1 MRNYTGK
8 KVYLG
13 IDVHKK
19 TYALTAI
26 CEGLV
31 AKKDTLPGDP
41 AKLINYCQKYFPGAE
56 IESAYETG
64 FCGFH
69 LHRALESHGIKNKIV
84 HAAGIEV
91 AAGDKVKTDKK
102 DSKKLATHLSMG
114 RLTGIHV
121 PTKERENFRAL
132 TRARENFMNHRRRW
146 ACQIKSLL
154 FQHGLISYDDERI
167 VSEKWIKSLVELPM
181 SEEVRYVVDEYAA
194 TWLHLTSKVKA
205 LDEKIASQAAQD
217 GILEEIYKSVP
228 GIGSTSARV
237 LANELGDTSQFQ
249 NEGQLFKYVGL
260 TPTEHSSGE
269 YTRQGHISRQGK
281 PIIRKMLVQ
290 AAWKAIKI
298 DPDLQRTY
306 ERISKRAGGKKAIV
320 GIARRLVGR
329 IRSCIRTG
337 SLYTIKDKTLIG
349 PKSNEASVAPP
360 VIP

>member
-1 MRNYTGK
+1 MRSYTAK

-19 TYALTAI
+19 TYAVTAI
-26 CEGLV
+26 CEGLI
-31 AKKDTLPGDP
+31 AKKDTLPADP
-41 AKLINYCQKYFPGAE
+41 TKLINYCQKYFPGAQ

-69 LHRALESHGIKNKIV
+69 LHRMLESHGIQNKIV

-114 RLTGIHV
+114 RLKGIHV
-121 PTKERENFRAL
+121 PTKEREHFRAL

-154 FQHGLISYDDERI
+154 FQQGLIPYDDERI
-167 VSEKWIKSLVELPM
+167 VSEKWIKSLAELSM
-181 SEEVRYVVDEYAA
+181 SEEVRYVVDEYAT
-194 TWLHLTSKVKA
+194 TWLHLTGKIKA
-205 LDEKIASQAAQD
+205 LDEKIASQAAKD

-228 GIGSTSARV
+228 GIGATSARA

-269 YTRQGHISRQGK
+269 HVRQGHISRQGK
-281 PIIRKMLVQ
+281 PIIRKILVQ

-298 DPDLQRTY
+298 DPDLQKTY
-306 ERISKRAGGKKAIV
+306 ERISGRAGGKKAII

-337 SLYTIKDKTLIG
+337 SLYAIKDPVDL
-349 PKSNEASVAPP
+349 KSNEAKAAPSVTS
-360 VIP
+360 